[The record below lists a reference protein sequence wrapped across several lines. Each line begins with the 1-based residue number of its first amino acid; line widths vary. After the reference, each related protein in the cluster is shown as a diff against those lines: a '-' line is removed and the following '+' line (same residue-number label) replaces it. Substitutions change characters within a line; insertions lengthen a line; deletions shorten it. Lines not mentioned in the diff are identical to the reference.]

1 MIGTKVR
8 YKEYYTTH
16 LQYTNPIDINYD
28 EGHKFPKDMTVA
40 EFGPLMKFII
50 QKYNEKNSYKKE

>member
-1 MIGTKVR
+1 MIGTKDR

-16 LQYTNPIDINYD
+16 LQYTNPIVINYD

-40 EFGPLMKFII
+40 EFEPLMKFII
-50 QKYNEKNSYKKE
+50 EKYNEKNSYKKE